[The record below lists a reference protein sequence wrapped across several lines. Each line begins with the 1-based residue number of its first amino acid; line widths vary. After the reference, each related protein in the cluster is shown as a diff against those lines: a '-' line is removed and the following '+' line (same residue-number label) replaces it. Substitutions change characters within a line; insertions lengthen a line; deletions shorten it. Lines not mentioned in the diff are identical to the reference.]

1 VVDPRLL
8 LEDLSAMSATLQHIA
23 LPASGP
29 SARPDT
35 APRQS
40 TGNAALA
47 ITLALRPDL
56 WRPLVRFQEETRWTR
71 LLDPA
76 ELVDVL
82 DPSLHVDL
90 AAAEVWLLTWVP
102 GQGTALHDHGPS
114 AGAFAV
120 AQGVLSERVVGA
132 GRGGRRP
139 HEVTEDLPVGR
150 VRYFGPHYIH
160 QVRNAGTEPSVSVH
174 VYAPRL
180 TVMNTYR
187 VEDNRLSRIGT
198 EQAGVDW

>member
-1 VVDPRLL
+1 VTATLP
-8 LEDLSAMSATLQHIA
+8 SATLPAHA
-23 LPASGP
+23 LTT
-29 SARPDT
+29 T
-35 APRQS
+35 APSRPS
-40 TGNAALA
+40 TGNAAVA

-71 LLDPA
+71 LLEPA
-76 ELVDVL
+76 LLEDVL
-82 DPSLHVDL
+82 DPSLHDDL
-90 AAAEVWLLTWVP
+90 AAAEVWLLSWVP

-120 AQGVLSERVVGA
+120 AEGVLSERVVAA

-139 HEVTEDLPVGR
+139 REVTGDLGVGR
-150 VRYFGPHYIH
+150 VRYFGPRYVH
-160 QVRNAGTEPSVSVH
+160 QVRNAGTEPAVSVH

-187 VEDNRLSRIGT
+187 VENARLERIGT
-198 EQAGVDW
+198 EKAGVDW